1 MRQTVN
7 AVPGY
12 SELDLI
18 SLGDEPAWVELQ
30 ESIDPLLKN
39 DALSTI
45 FEQLKA
51 SGAASAIVEDRYL
64 DRDYSAEYSNFYSR
78 LFEQYGRFCRRY
90 HFFSRDL
97 TPLAAASDALV
108 RALAEVSAK
117 NEYLGFVVIR
127 PVPDAPI
134 GRAVIVAP
142 KAPDGCVTRAL
153 VGATYAAHL
162 LGVTL
167 EVCGVP
173 FTQQDTRLSACAQ
186 ASIWMAGRHF
196 CAKHGGPWYSTAEIS
211 EAASKPTD
219 VNLAQSLPAG
229 SSGLHPNN
237 MLRALLAMERK
248 PYVLW
253 ADAVGDKLIWPSS
266 LDPVAILSRYVGSG
280 IPVIIGLH
288 PWKPRQRDGH
298 AVVVVGDV
306 MRPLKPPVVTTSF
319 PNAGVLTPYF
329 LVHDDQRGPNL
340 RMAVDDG
347 QPDSETPYNVRK
359 HVRFIMIPLPDKVF
373 MAADVAEVI
382 AWEAL
387 RNYITA
393 WPDLK
398 SAYAGVLGTS
408 AALGDEVIDAWSNNR
423 ILAKTYLTF
432 GWKHKKRVLESGAS
446 QTLCDTS
453 IFQNLPRMV
462 WVTEFARLEDVNI
475 LDTSKRRIFGHC
487 VLDATSTGGLQ
498 PPLLFH
504 SPGCISLYRSNTN
517 GFFPVPQQEVMPVAD
532 DRLYVGRLKP
542 ERGA

>member
-1 MRQTVN
+1 MRQRVN
-7 AVPGY
+7 APLG
-12 SELDLI
+12 STQIRLI
-18 SLGDEPAWVELQ
+18 PLGDEPSWVDLHA
-30 ESIDPLLKN
+30 SIDPGLTN
-39 DALSTI
+39 HALSSI
-45 FEQLKA
+45 FEQLKT
-51 SGAASAIVEDRYL
+51 SGAAVAIVEERYL
-64 DRDYSAEYSNFYSR
+64 DRDYSAEFSSFYSR

-90 HFFSRDL
+90 HFFSRDF
-97 TPLAAASDALV
+97 TDLAAAPDALV
-108 RALAEVSAK
+108 RALAEADK
-117 NEYLGFVVIR
+117 NNQYLGFIVIR

-153 VGATYAAHL
+153 VGATYDAHL

-167 EVCGVP
+167 HVCGVP
-173 FTQQDTRLSACAQ
+173 FTQQDTRISACAQ

-196 CAKHGGPWYSTAEIS
+196 CVKHGGPWYSTAEIS

-237 MLRALLAMERK
+237 MLRALLSMERK

-253 ADAVGDKLIWPSS
+253 ANAVGDKLIWPSS

-288 PWKPRQRDGH
+288 PWKPDQRDGH

-306 MRPLKPPVVTTSF
+306 MRPLDPPVIGTSF

-329 LVHDDQRGPNL
+329 LVHDDQRGPSL
-340 RMAVDDG
+340 RMAVDDA

-373 MAADVAEVI
+373 MPADVAEVI

-393 WPDLK
+393 WPYLK
-398 SAYAGVLGTS
+398 SEYAGSLGTS
-408 AALGDEVIDAWSNNR
+408 ETLGDEVIDAWSNNR

-432 GWKHKKRVLESGAS
+432 GWKHKKRLLESGAS
-446 QTLCDTS
+446 QVLCETS

-475 LDTSKRRIFGHC
+475 LDTTKRRIFGHC
-487 VLDATSTGGLQ
+487 VLDATSTGLMQ

-504 SPGCISLYRSNTN
+504 SPGCISLYRSNTG
-517 GFFPVPQQEVMPVAD
+517 GFFPEATDEVMPVPD
-532 DRLYVGRLKP
+532 DGLYVGRLKP